1 MSPDQNS
8 GFGRRLDPYRPK
20 RFDRNI
26 PQVGPVE
33 TRVLRDKE
41 VNMQVGAFIAAPV
54 LGVVLVSRPEAYE
67 LAAAAVCL
75 LLAATRRSYLRY
87 RRLSTT

>member
-1 MSPDQNS
+1 
-8 GFGRRLDPYRPK
+8 
-20 RFDRNI
+20 
-26 PQVGPVE
+26 
-33 TRVLRDKE
+33 
-41 VNMQVGAFIAAPV
+41 MQVGAFIAAPV

>member
-8 GFGRRLDPYRPK
+8 HFGRLLDPYRPK

-26 PQVGPVE
+26 PQTGAVE
-33 TRVLRDKE
+33 THDLRDKE

-54 LGVVLVSRPEAYE
+54 LGVVLVLRPEVYE
-67 LAAAAVCL
+67 LGAAAVCL

-87 RRLSTT
+87 RRLRTA